1 MIGIYKITN
10 LINNKIYIGQSKNI
24 EKRWAKHRTGPFN
37 PNNNCYNNALY
48 RSIRKYGLDNFT
60 FEVIEQ
66 CKEAD
71 LNKKEIYWINY
82 YDSHN
87 EDKGYNLT
95 DGGEN
100 AITAPKLTWKQV
112 HEIKNLLSNTN
123 ESQQRIA
130 EKYNISQRSI
140 SGINTGQT
148 WLEDSY
154 IYPLR
159 KNESSDR
166 NNSEKNFC
174 IDCGIPITLGAKRCL
189 SCLGKKNRKVERA
202 TREEL
207 KILIR
212 TTPFVT
218 IGKQFGVT
226 DNAIRRWCKTYN
238 LPCRIK
244 DIKQYSDEEWAL
256 L

>member
-87 EDKGYNLT
+87 KDKGYNLT
-95 DGGEN
+95 DGGDG
-100 AITAPKLTWKQV
+100 
-112 HEIKNLLSNTN
+112 LSN
-123 ESQQRIA
+123 
-130 EKYNISQRSI
+130 
-140 SGINTGQT
+140 
-148 WLEDSY
+148 
-154 IYPLR
+154 P
-159 KNESSDR
+159 
-166 NNSEKNFC
+166 
-174 IDCGIPITLGAKRCL
+174 
-189 SCLGKKNRKVERA
+189 
-202 TREEL
+202 
-207 KILIR
+207 
-212 TTPFVT
+212 
-218 IGKQFGVT
+218 
-226 DNAIRRWCKTYN
+226 
-238 LPCRIK
+238 
-244 DIKQYSDEEWAL
+244 DEETKYKCGSQWRGKTQPQEMIDYVINHW
-256 L
+256 